1 MKTKIVQTTIT
12 TMSED
17 RIVESTSSTEC
28 FVLEAD
34 PGKVLKNITTGVIT
48 RACVCLTKKAK
59 LADYIEI
66 ADPLI
71 LVEVESKPPISTKT
85 LK

>member
-28 FVLEAD
+28 FVL
-34 PGKVLKNITTGVIT
+34 
-48 RACVCLTKKAK
+48 RAH
-59 LADYIEI
+59 
-66 ADPLI
+66 
-71 LVEVESKPPISTKT
+71 
-85 LK
+85 